1 MPATSYRTGVR
12 SALLL
17 LAVVLAAA
25 EPPPVPDPVG
35 LGERLALIDHL
46 REVYGLKPAPGLSLA
61 ELQAQYAAAWAA
73 QSAARDDDPGA
84 AERQRRL
91 RGLILARHGI
101 ASDPTLDEAGLQDLL
116 RRLDAERA
124 QRDQDA
130 IAAQDAAERA
140 GPRNVQTELPRLP
153 AAPAATAPSGI
164 TTAPAAG
171 IRPLTFTASGV
182 TQCLLATAGERSVL
196 LVTFG
201 TDHNGAFTGIREGVW
216 SILSQAPAIHRGVLL
231 LGHGAGSSI
240 ASESIAQHLARNKSF
255 YETMGG
261 TAPAAPV
268 QCLVFAACAGGG
280 QGQMGAMR
288 DGLGYYPTWRVA
300 TGDDASTTALNVLAA
315 LHAIAGRP
323 AKPPWRGMFRLRSGN
338 SDIVS
343 FGDVGEGGERG
354 DTTFWRIVTGEA
366 GWTVEEQR

>member
-1 MPATSYRTGVR
+1 MR
-12 SALLL
+12 SVLLL
-17 LAVVLAAA
+17 LAVLLAAA
-25 EPPPVPDPVG
+25 EPPPVPDPIG

-46 REVYGLKPAPGLSLA
+46 REVYGLKPAVGASVE
-61 ELQAQYAAAWAA
+61 ELRAQYATAWTAR
-73 QSAARDDDPGA
+73 SASSEDDPGA

-101 ASDPTLDEAGLQDLL
+101 DPDPALGESGLQEQL
-116 RRLDAERA
+116 RRLDRERA
-124 QRDQDA
+124 QRDQEA
-130 IAAQDAAERA
+130 IAAKDAAERA
-140 GPRNVQTELPRLP
+140 GPRRAPFEAP
-153 AAPAATAPSGI
+153 AAPAAPAALSEPP
-164 TTAPAAG
+164 APAVTPAASSAG
-171 IRPLTFTASGV
+171 VRPLAFTASGV
-182 TQCLLATAGERSVL
+182 TGCLLATSGERNVL

-216 SILSQAPAIHRGVLL
+216 SILSQAPAIRRGVLL

-240 ASESIAQHLARNKSF
+240 ASESIAQHLARNKAF

-268 QCLVFAACAGGG
+268 QCMVFAACAGGG

-288 DGLGYYPTWRVA
+288 DGLGYFPTWRVA

-323 AKPPWRGMFRLRSGN
+323 AKPSWRGMFRLRSG
-338 SDIVS
+338 STDVVS
-343 FGDVGEGGERG
+343 FGDVGEGGDRA
-354 DTTFWRIVTGEA
+354 DTTFWRIVKDQS
-366 GWTVEEQR
+366 GWKVEEQR

>member
-1 MPATSYRTGVR
+1 VH

-46 REVYGLKPAPGLSLA
+46 REVYGQKPAPGVSLE
-61 ELQAQYAAAWAA
+61 ELQSQYAAAWAA
-73 QSAARDDDPGA
+73 RSASSDDDPGA

-101 ASDPTLDEAGLQDLL
+101 ESDPTLSETGLQDLL
-116 RRLDAERA
+116 HRLDEERT
-124 QRDQDA
+124 QRDQAA
-130 IAAQDAAERA
+130 IAAKDAAERA
-140 GPRNVQTELPRLP
+140 GPRSVPAEETPASAIPPP
-153 AAPAATAPSGI
+153 AAPAASAPVRVTA
-164 TTAPAAG
+164 APAPG
-171 IRPLTFTASGV
+171 IRPLAFTASGV
-182 TQCLLATAGERSVL
+182 TQCLIATAGERSVL

-216 SILSQAPAIHRGVLL
+216 SILSQAPAIRRGVLL

-240 ASESIAQHLARNKSF
+240 ASESIAQHLARNKLF

-288 DGLGYYPTWRVA
+288 DGLGYFPTWRVA

-315 LHAIAGRP
+315 LQAIAGRP
-323 AKPPWRGMFRLRSGN
+323 AKPSWRGMFRLRSG
-338 SDIVS
+338 SADIVS
-343 FGDVGEGGERG
+343 FGDVGEEG
-354 DTTFWRIVTGEA
+354 DRAETTFWRIVKGEA